1 MTLHNDDPIGTYSL
15 RKLAATY
22 AANNGCSRGN
32 IHYRGRWRMHK
43 RIVDIFFDVTL
54 AYPDAKEAATLAVGG
69 PVNYHVNTDAD
80 IADDWIK
87 GFTDRS
93 VGGQNEG
100 RVAENY
106 NSP

>member
-1 MTLHNDDPIGTYSL
+1 
-15 RKLAATY
+15 
-22 AANNGCSRGN
+22 
-32 IHYRGRWRMHK
+32 MHK

-87 GFTDRS
+87 G
-93 VGGQNEG
+93 V
-100 RVAENY
+100 Y
-106 NSP
+106 